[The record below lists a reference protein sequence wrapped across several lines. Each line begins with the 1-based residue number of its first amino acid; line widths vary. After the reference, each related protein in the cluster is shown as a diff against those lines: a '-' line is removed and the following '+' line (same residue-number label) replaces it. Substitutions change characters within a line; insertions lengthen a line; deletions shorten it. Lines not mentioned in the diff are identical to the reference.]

1 MDRVD
6 IKRLAEKLNLSTSTV
21 SRAFRGNSDINPE
34 TKARILAVAKEFN
47 YQPNHHA
54 SNLREKKSKTIAIIV
69 PELANNFF
77 SQAIHGIER
86 VAREKGY
93 HTLIYVTDDEYQKEV
108 TFIDKLY
115 NGRVDG
121 IIMSASGEAN
131 DHKYLNRLDNK
142 HIPLVFFDRVY
153 DDIDVPKVTTDDYNS
168 SFAATRHL
176 IEMGCKEIAFLVIN
190 KSLSIGNVRMQGYQD
205 ALKNAGIEYNTHLV
219 IDCSNDYDQNF
230 EVLSKVLKEQHPDGL
245 LASVE
250 RLAISSYY
258 VCHHLGIRIPE
269 DIKIVS
275 FSSLE
280 IASLLNPALSTIT
293 QPAYDLGTNAAQLLF
308 KALESS
314 APIND
319 HIVLSSQ
326 LIPRTSSTGQKA
338 GSADRA
344 K

>member
-34 TKARILAVAKEFN
+34 TKARILSMAKEFN

-108 TFIDKLY
+108 AFINTLH

-131 DHKYLNRLDNK
+131 DHQYINKLENK

-153 DDIDVPKVTTDDYNS
+153 DDINVPKVTTDDYES

-176 IEMGCKEIAFLVIN
+176 IEEGCRNIAFLVVN
-190 KSLSIGNVRMQGYQD
+190 KSLSIGNVRMQGYHD
-205 ALKNAGIEYNTHLV
+205 ALEAAGIPYNTQLV
-219 IDCSNDYDQNF
+219 IDCSNDYDENF
-230 EVLSKVLKEQHPDGL
+230 GILSAALKEQRPDGI

-258 VCHHLGIRIPE
+258 VCHNLNIRIPQ
-269 DIKIVS
+269 DIRIVS

-293 QPAYDLGTNAAQLLF
+293 QPAFELGTNAAELLF
-308 KALESS
+308 KALDSDT
-314 APIND
+314 PVND
-319 HIVLSSQ
+319 HVVLSST
-326 LIPRTSSTGQKA
+326 LNPRTSSTGRTTNIGGK
-338 GSADRA
+338 G
-344 K
+344 